1 MSGSGRTEQTS
12 KARTAVAGALTAGA
26 LLLAPVGAAVVWSPA
41 GSAYAAP
48 DTGTYDE
55 LVEVHSDGGSVASI
69 VDDDGLQ
76 ADTVTDSTSW
86 VPGSVSGH

>member
-1 MSGSGRTEQTS
+1 MSGSGRAEQTS
-12 KARTAVAGALTAGA
+12 KARIAVAGALTAGA
-26 LLLAPVGAAVVWSPA
+26 LLLAPVGAAVVSAPA

-55 LVEVHSDGGSVASI
+55 LVEVHSDGAAVVSI
-69 VDDDGLQ
+69 ADDDGIQ
-76 ADTVTDSTSW
+76 ADTVTASTSW